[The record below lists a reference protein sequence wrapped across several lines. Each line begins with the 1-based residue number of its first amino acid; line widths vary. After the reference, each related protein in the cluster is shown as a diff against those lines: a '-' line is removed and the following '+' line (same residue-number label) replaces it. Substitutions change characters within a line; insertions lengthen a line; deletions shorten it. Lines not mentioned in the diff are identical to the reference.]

1 MASRLVVPS
10 KLLAAFLGTDFG
22 VALPRAEVYRRIE
35 THLQPAPKTAR
46 VIRVKRPKDP
56 DLAMIRS
63 EGENFYYS
71 VPSLRKGKMHA
82 DSPDSGLGACTS
94 CGRPLAEVLR
104 ISSTQPPSH
113 WKTHL
118 PYSFS
123 CSNCRMEYDVTY
135 GDGVQDDRVGPGVI
149 FREIDW
155 KRRSELG

>member
-1 MASRLVVPS
+1 MASKYVVPS
-10 KLLAAFLGTDFG
+10 KLLAAFLGVDFG
-22 VALPRAEVYRRIE
+22 PAMPRSEVYRRIE

-56 DLAMIRS
+56 DMGRIWS

-71 VPSLRKGKMHA
+71 VPALRKGKVRS
-82 DSPDSGLGACTS
+82 DSPDSGLGACQS
-94 CGRPLAEVLR
+94 CGRPLAEVLK

-118 PYSFS
+118 PYTLS
-123 CSNCRMEYDVTY
+123 CKDCGEQYEVTY
-135 GDGVQDDRVGPGVI
+135 GDSIQDDRVGPGSL
-149 FREIDW
+149 FREIDS